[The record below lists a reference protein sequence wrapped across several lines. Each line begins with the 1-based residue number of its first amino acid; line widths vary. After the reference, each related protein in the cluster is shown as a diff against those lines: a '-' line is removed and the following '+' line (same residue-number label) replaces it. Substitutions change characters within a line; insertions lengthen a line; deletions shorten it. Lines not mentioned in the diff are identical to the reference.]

1 MAVKLSCAD
10 AGSPCPASFTT
21 ETEEELMQHVDV
33 HQKAAHPEI
42 EQSDESWA
50 FVKTLVRKV

>member
-1 MAVKLSCAD
+1 
-10 AGSPCPASFTT
+10 
-21 ETEEELMQHVDV
+21 MQHVDV
-33 HQKAAHPEI
+33 HQKSAHPEI